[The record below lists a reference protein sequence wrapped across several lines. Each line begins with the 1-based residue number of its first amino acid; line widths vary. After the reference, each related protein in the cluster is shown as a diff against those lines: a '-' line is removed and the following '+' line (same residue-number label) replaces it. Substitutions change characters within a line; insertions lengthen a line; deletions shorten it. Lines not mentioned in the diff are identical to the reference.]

1 MKSIYTFPYCGAK
14 SFNPWKKAFAGGL
27 RTKGKVCMECG
38 QHCVNGVASMIFSA
52 VVYIAALVVVLL
64 VYFKGNSNWDYV
76 YMVGAVA
83 AAFVLCR
90 LFDAFFGPLVKPIRN
105 DVLS

>member
-1 MKSIYTFPYCGAK
+1 
-14 SFNPWKKAFAGGL
+14 
-27 RTKGKVCMECG
+27 MECG

-76 YMVGAVA
+76 YMVGLLRQRSCCAGSLMHFSV
-83 AAFVLCR
+83 R
-90 LFDAFFGPLVKPIRN
+90 W
-105 DVLS
+105 